1 MFFHL
6 ILVWRRAVSQPSSA
20 VVPLGLDMHGIVLL
34 YDGLYTWHVFTH
46 TECCCRAATTAA
58 ALLLLCVLL

>member
-1 MFFHL
+1 
-6 ILVWRRAVSQPSSA
+6 
-20 VVPLGLDMHGIVLL
+20 MHGIVLL